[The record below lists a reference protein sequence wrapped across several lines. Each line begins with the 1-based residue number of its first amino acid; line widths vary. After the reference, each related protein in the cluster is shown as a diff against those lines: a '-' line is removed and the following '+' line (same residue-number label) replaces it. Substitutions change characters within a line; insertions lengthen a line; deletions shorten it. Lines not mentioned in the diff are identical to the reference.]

1 MFKLYLLFVLNLK
14 PPAMCSSDFNKYK
27 EINHINKLSHSNQLF
42 ARFTISNINWSYVFI
57 KYEL

>member
-27 EINHINKLSHSNQLF
+27 EIPSILIIPFQY
-42 ARFTISNINWSYVFI
+42 TTYQNINRDTLDSILIQYL
-57 KYEL
+57 K